1 MTRLFRPSVT
11 LFFGLHLAFFTP
23 ALGQDGEPTDTRVT
37 HGPMLGRP
45 SADSMSLWL
54 RTARPGRVVVFY
66 GTDKND
72 LSKTAT
78 LKSTSIDRDNT
89 GILTLTGLQPNTRYH
104 YRIADH
110 QLSGS
115 FRTLPRSADFRNA
128 SGNPEG
134 LFNFRFEFACG
145 NNQRGGGDSAG
156 PTLPV
161 FDTLNAQ
168 VRDKVNFAILNGDWL
183 YENRRDYPAS
193 EWLHQV
199 GLGSLGQAPD
209 IVQKTPTVVGVWDNY
224 KTYLER
230 GRNLSEWH
238 RHVPSFY
245 TADDHE
251 LLNDIYG
258 TGEVGYV
265 NRRAVFRDIATR
277 AWFDYLAWANPV
289 EHDAPAWF
297 GVGTFKAGSDVLA
310 DSSADFTKLD
320 LNALANLHVHWGT
333 STAGLKDAKLDAE
346 SGDPN
351 SAVYEIVEVL
361 GPHRLRINPP
371 AKANGSQTYSIGRRC
386 YGKFSVSNCDFFLL
400 DTRSHRSLHNVDHP
414 ANPAS
419 DEWHETA
426 GVRDDQFQVGVFLE
440 QATHHHAHRG
450 QGGVEHECH
459 AGDQGPVVDAVHVDG
474 RCWVHVH
481 GNTQALDVLVDRPE
495 FLAVECLLVDV
506 GEEVNA
512 FESQLFYAAVDLG
525 DGAVGAAP
533 AQCGPGLELAG
544 VALDDLGQVVVYPGS
559 PVIGL
564 GSAQQLGARHAV
576 AEDGHANTKIFHVLQ
591 LLVDFGVD

>member
-1 MTRLFRPSVT
+1 MT
-11 LFFGLHLAFFTP
+11 FFTL

-45 SADSMSLWL
+45 AADSMSLWL
-54 RTARPGRVVVFY
+54 RTARPGKVVVFY

-115 FRTLPRSADFRNA
+115 FRTLPRAADFRNA

-209 IVQKTPTVVGVWDNY
+209 IVRKAPTVVGVWENY

-238 RHVPSFY
+238 RHMPSFY

-251 LLNDIYG
+251 MLNDIYG

-265 NRRAVFRDIATR
+265 NRRAVFRDIATS

-297 GVGTFKAGSDVLA
+297 GVGTFKAGSDVLV

-320 LNALANLHVHWGT
+320 LGTPDAKAKSPDLGEAWETPEGVEVKSTYTADDRKGLDFLDDYPGLAPFGRGPYPTMYTNQPWTVRQYAGF
-333 STAGLKDAKLDAE
+333 STAEDSNAFYRRNLAAGQKGL
-346 SGDPN
+346 
-351 SAVYEIVEVL
+351 
-361 GPHRLRINPP
+361 
-371 AKANGSQTYSIGRRC
+371 
-386 YGKFSVSNCDFFLL
+386 SVAFDL
-400 DTRSHRSLHNVDHP
+400 
-414 ANPAS
+414 
-419 DEWHETA
+419 
-426 GVRDDQFQVGVFLE
+426 
-440 QATHHHAHRG
+440 ATHRG
-450 QGGVEHECH
+450 Y
-459 AGDQGPVVDAVHVDG
+459 DSDHVRVTG
-474 RCWVHVH
+474 
-481 GNTQALDVLVDRPE
+481 
-495 FLAVECLLVDV
+495 DV
-506 GEEVNA
+506 GM
-512 FESQLFYAAVDLG
+512 
-525 DGAVGAAP
+525 
-533 AQCGPGLELAG
+533 AG
-544 VALDDLGQVVVYPGS
+544 VAEVSQ
-559 PVIGL
+559 
-564 GSAQQLGARHAV
+564 
-576 AEDGHANTKIFHVLQ
+576 
-591 LLVDFGVD
+591 

>member
-1 MTRLFRPSVT
+1 MSSRLCICADYVDGVCPSAKNGGGIMNHLSRIT
-11 LFFGLHLAFFTP
+11 LALCFGLHLAFSTL

-37 HGPMLGRP
+37 HGPLLGRP
-45 SADSMSLWL
+45 AADSMSLWL

-78 LKSTSIDRDNT
+78 LESTSIDRDNT
-89 GILTLTGLQPNTRYH
+89 GILTLSGLLPNTRYY

-115 FRTLPRSADFRNA
+115 FLTLPRAADFKNA
-128 SGNPEG
+128 EGNPEG

-193 EWLHQV
+193 EWLHQM
-199 GLGSLGQAPD
+199 GLGSIGQAPD
-209 IVQKTPTVVGVWDNY
+209 IVRKAPTIVGVWENY

-277 AWFDYLAWANPV
+277 AWFDYLAWANPI

-297 GVGTFKAGSDVLA
+297 GIGTFKAGSNVLE
-310 DSSADFTKLD
+310 DSNADFTKLNLTD
-320 LNALANLHVHWGT
+320 LANLHVHWGT
-333 STAGLKDAKLDAE
+333 TTAGVKDAVLD
-346 SGDPN
+346 SQPGDPN
-351 SAVYEIVEVL
+351 SAVYEIAEVL
-361 GPHRLRINPP
+361 GPKKLRISPP
-371 AKANGSQTYSIGRRC
+371 TKSDGSQAYSIGRRC
-386 YGKFSVSNCDFFLL
+386 
-400 DTRSHRSLHNVDHP
+400 
-414 ANPAS
+414 
-419 DEWHETA
+419 
-426 GVRDDQFQVGVFLE
+426 
-440 QATHHHAHRG
+440 
-450 QGGVEHECH
+450 
-459 AGDQGPVVDAVHVDG
+459 
-474 RCWVHVH
+474 
-481 GNTQALDVLVDRPE
+481 
-495 FLAVECLLVDV
+495 
-506 GEEVNA
+506 
-512 FESQLFYAAVDLG
+512 
-525 DGAVGAAP
+525 
-533 AQCGPGLELAG
+533 
-544 VALDDLGQVVVYPGS
+544 
-559 PVIGL
+559 
-564 GSAQQLGARHAV
+564 
-576 AEDGHANTKIFHVLQ
+576 
-591 LLVDFGVD
+591 